1 MTIAKC
7 NGCVCFAPPCD
18 LAIKAATRNRLAEA
32 AGSSESEA
40 TARQRIAC
48 QRAGVAYVP
57 PAASYSSA
65 SNWDGPV
72 EPWEGHPVDVLF
84 SDGIPWSFR
93 ISLAPLGWIVAAIGI
108 GSAVAIL
115 WK

>member
-18 LAIKAATRNRLAEA
+18 LAIKAATRNRLTDA
-32 AGSSESEA
+32 AGRTESEA
-40 TARQRIAC
+40 TARQRVAC
-48 QRAGVAYVP
+48 ARAGVAYVP

-72 EPWEGHPVDVLF
+72 EPWEGHPEDVLF
-84 SDGIPWSFR
+84 HDGTPWSLR
-93 ISLAPLGWIVAAIGI
+93 ISPAVMDWIVAAIGI

-115 WK
+115 YK